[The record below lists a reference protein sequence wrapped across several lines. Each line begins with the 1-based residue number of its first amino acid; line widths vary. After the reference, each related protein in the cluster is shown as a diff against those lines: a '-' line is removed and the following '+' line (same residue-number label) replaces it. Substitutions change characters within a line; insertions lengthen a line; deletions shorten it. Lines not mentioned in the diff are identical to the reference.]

1 MSAMLRDDG
10 PVRVRFAPSP
20 TGSLHVGNVRTALYN
35 WLFARGR
42 WGAFVLRIEDT
53 DVERNE
59 AGAEARIYED
69 LRWLGL
75 DWDEGPDRGGP
86 LGPYRQSDRAAHYA
100 DAGAKL
106 LAAGDAYRCF
116 CPVGAIEAERA
127 SQRAAGLPPR
137 YSGRCRGV
145 AAGESGRRAAAGEP
159 FALRFRVP
167 EGNIAFIDAVRGRVE
182 FPWEQIGDPILVR
195 SDARPAYNFAVVVDD
210 IAMRITHVV
219 RGEDHLSNTPR
230 QILVYRALGHEPPA
244 FAHLSMI
251 VGPDGARLH
260 KRHGSVSVAQFRE
273 EGIVAQALVNYLAL
287 LGWSHPSGEEIL
299 TLDALTSSFT
309 LDRVS
314 GSAATFDP
322 KKLAF
327 LNAHH
332 IRTMDP
338 GRLLDLARPFL
349 AAGGLK
355 AGGEDSA
362 GRPAGDPDVEAWWA
376 RAVAVAAGQMETL
389 RDAPGAVEF
398 LFRSA
403 GGSAPDPVEAA
414 VVATF
419 EKLASGENLAMPGV
433 FRGCAVAAGKAT
445 GRKGR
450 ELFHPLR
457 LALTGKES
465 GPELDRIVPLIEEGG
480 RLGIRPAV
488 PGCVERARG
497 WREGRGWGSAT

>member
-1 MSAMLRDDG
+1 VKAPLPDEG

-35 WLFARGR
+35 WLFARSR
-42 WGAFVLRIEDT
+42 WGAFVLRVEDT

-59 AGAEARIYED
+59 AGAESRIYED
-69 LRWLGL
+69 LSWLGL

-100 DAGAKL
+100 EASAKL
-106 LAAGDAYRCF
+106 LASGDAYRCF
-116 CPVGAIEAERA
+116 CPAGEIEAERA

-137 YSGRCRGV
+137 YSGRCRGLD
-145 AAGESGRRAAAGEP
+145 AGTSRGRAAAGEP

-167 EGNIAFIDAVRGRVE
+167 AGPVVFLDAVRGRVE
-182 FPWEQIGDPILVR
+182 FSSEQLGDPVLIR
-195 SDARPAYNFAVVVDD
+195 SDSRPAYNFAVVVDD

-273 EGIVAQALVNYLAL
+273 EGIVAPALVNYLAL

-299 TLDALTSSFT
+299 TLDELASSFT

-314 GSAATFDP
+314 GSAAAFDP

-338 GRLLDLARPFL
+338 PRLLALARPFL
-349 AAGGLK
+349 AAAGLT
-355 AGGEDSA
+355 AGEA
-362 GRPAGDPDVEAWWA
+362 PPPDGAAAESEVESWWA
-376 RAVAVAAGQMETL
+376 LAVAVAAGQMETL
-389 RDAPGAVEF
+389 RDAPRAVGF
-398 LFRSA
+398 LFA
-403 GGSAPDPVEAA
+403 AEPPGEVEPAEAA
-414 VVATF
+414 LLETF
-419 EKLASGENLAMPGV
+419 EKLAAGENLAMPGV
-433 FRGCAVAAGKAT
+433 FRGCAVAAGKAA

-450 ELFHPLR
+450 DLFHPLR
-457 LALTGKES
+457 LALTGRES
-465 GPELDRIVPLIEEGG
+465 GPELDRIVPLIEEGM
-480 RLGIRPAV
+480 RLGLRPEV
-488 PGCVERARG
+488 PGCVERCRAR
-497 WREGRGWGSAT
+497 REGRGWGRAR